1 MKKLIAIMALV
12 STPVLFAQIKV
23 TDAEVKQERKTEAVQ
38 VKKEANAG
46 MQEARGT
53 KAFSAEKEEKMRE
66 KRKSAKAH
74 KLGDKTHKRGV
85 KADGKKKRV
94 HKNLSDE
101 ELKEL
106 KAKKAQNKAQQ
117 SAELKKSDD

>member
-53 KAFSAEKEEKMRE
+53 KAFSTEKEEKMRE

-85 KADGKKKRV
+85 KVDGKKKRV

>member
-117 SAELKKSDD
+117 SAELKNSDD